1 MYGTDY
7 CQYDTDG
14 AKMLFSRKHSLHL
27 SVLESAFRRQAGG
40 TMANDARSLIQSQPI
55 QIIWPVL
62 AICLTML
69 SLNFIGDGLSEA
81 LDPKKK

>member
-1 MYGTDY
+1 
-7 CQYDTDG
+7 
-14 AKMLFSRKHSLHL
+14 
-27 SVLESAFRRQAGG
+27 
-40 TMANDARSLIQSQPI
+40 MANDARSLIQSQPI

-69 SLNFIGDGLSEA
+69 SLNFIDDGLSEA